1 MLQGPLKIGAH
12 HTHVPLPRRGQRCL
26 DRQGQDGRI
35 AVCVAEAW
43 QRRRKRSSEVPRETH
58 SYSLHSDAR
67 QIIISPGSIS
77 TDRRATSS
85 SSSDKGLWFAD
96 RPENSFQLRGVESL
110 GGERERQ
117 LRGIRSGWVSRSTKS
132 KEAKAYQ
139 LNQACSRGSTNCVQ
153 IQRAAGIK
161 TDTQSQ
167 QQLTMRAMNRPK
179 SCTAGIWVSGEQ
191 SAV

>member
-1 MLQGPLKIGAH
+1 MAASPSVSQKPGRDEGKDP
-12 HTHVPLPRRGQRCL
+12 QRCPARHIL
-26 DRQGQDGRI
+26 TTNPP
-35 AVCVAEAW
+35 A
-43 QRRRKRSSEVPRETH
+43 
-58 SYSLHSDAR
+58 SLHSDAR

-96 RPENSFQLRGVESL
+96 RPENSFQLREVESL